1 MRAIAILIPMLIMGC
16 GKKVPDH
23 QAQKPVTPK
32 PKTPKVEPPALLN
45 GGRGFEGDLR
55 RVDTVHE
62 GDVAPDFK
70 LKTLDGKRTMRLR
83 AHRGKQPVVL
93 VFGSYT

>member
-1 MRAIAILIPMLIMGC
+1 MKIVAVLMMLLVMGC
-16 GKKVPDH
+16 ASNKI
-23 QAQKPVTPK
+23 
-32 PKTPKVEPPALLN
+32 EPPALLN
-45 GGRGFEGDLR
+45 GGVGIPGDFR

-93 VFGSYT
+93 IFGKSYT

>member
-1 MRAIAILIPMLIMGC
+1 MKIVAVLMMLLVRGC
-16 GKKVPDH
+16 ASNKI
-23 QAQKPVTPK
+23 
-32 PKTPKVEPPALLN
+32 EPPPLLN
-45 GGRGFEGDLR
+45 GGQGIPGDFR

-93 VFGSYT
+93 FFGSYT

>member
-1 MRAIAILIPMLIMGC
+1 MKIVAVLLLLLIMGC
-16 GKKVPDH
+16 ASNKI
-23 QAQKPVTPK
+23 
-32 PKTPKVEPPALLN
+32 EPPSLLN
-45 GGRGFEGDLR
+45 GDKGRPGDFR

-93 VFGSYT
+93 IFGSYT